1 MGVFEKAGMIFG
13 GPKKPTQKQINDEQ
27 KKRANRVQELNNQ
40 IRAALVTLKIED
52 LTHTIPPETLERY
65 DNIRKGLAKE
75 FDGSPV
81 KRLDIVRMEELTLQ
95 MVEKLQSAIRKGDTQ
110 TVSWILK
117 GLYYSTN
124 EARKDITES
133 QQEHAEDIQEKRE
146 NMLEKYVTAVSV
158 SAQQHEKMEEIR
170 VITGKISRNTD
181 ERNKKKSEMDKMLN
195 EKPYLTMQLQ
205 EAGSPETIKTPELM
219 EAATLVTEVYDL
231 NDTIKDLAS
240 MEKNLS
246 RSVMQ
251 DRESIRMIDA
261 ALSQIDFMMSEED
274 MDTLRSLQDEI
285 AQSMAD
291 SATQSKELQEIIDRH
306 HLIFENWLKNQANY
320 LTAAARKF
328 QKMKFLEKREEQERI
343 RAEKLKQEMQDAQ
356 KELIVEEAVVNEE
369 KILLENE

>member
-95 MVEKLQSAIRKGDTQ
+95 MVEKLQDAIRKGDTQ

-117 GLYYSTN
+117 GLYYSIN

-133 QQEHAEDIQEKRE
+133 QQEHVEEIQEKRE

-181 ERNKKKSEMDKMLN
+181 ERNKKKSEMDKMLSD
-195 EKPYLTMQLQ
+195 KPYLTMQLQ

-343 RAEKLKQEMQDAQ
+343 RAEKLKQEMQDMRQEITA
-356 KELIVEEAVVNEE
+356 EEIIVNEE
-369 KILLENE
+369 KVLLENE

>member
-52 LTHTIPPETLERY
+52 LTHTIAPETLERY

-95 MVEKLQSAIRKGDTQ
+95 MVEKLQGAIRKGDTQ

-133 QQEHAEDIQEKRE
+133 QQEHADEIREKRE

-158 SAQQHEKMEEIR
+158 STQQHEKMEEIR

-181 ERNKKKSEMDKMLN
+181 ERNKKKSEMDKMLS

-356 KELIVEEAVVNEE
+356 KELVVEEVVVNEE
-369 KILLENE
+369 KILLEN

>member
-52 LTHTIPPETLERY
+52 LTHTIAPETLERY

-95 MVEKLQSAIRKGDTQ
+95 MVEKLQGAIRKGDTQ

-133 QQEHAEDIQEKRE
+133 QQEHADEIREKRE
-146 NMLEKYVTAVSV
+146 SMLEKYVTAVSV
-158 SAQQHEKMEEIR
+158 STQQHEKMEEIR

-181 ERNKKKSEMDKMLN
+181 ERNKKKSEMDMML
-195 EKPYLTMQLQ
+195 EKKPYLTMQLQ

-274 MDTLRSLQDEI
+274 MDTLRGLQDEI
-285 AQSMAD
+285 AQSLAD

-343 RAEKLKQEMQDAQ
+343 RAEKLKQEMQAAQ
-356 KELIVEEAVVNEE
+356 QVLPQEEIVVNEE

>member
-52 LTHTIPPETLERY
+52 LTHTIAPETLERY

-95 MVEKLQSAIRKGDTQ
+95 MVEKLQGAIRKGDTQ

-133 QQEHAEDIQEKRE
+133 QQEHADEIREKRE
-146 NMLEKYVTAVSV
+146 SMLEKYVTAVSV
-158 SAQQHEKMEEIR
+158 STQQHEKMEEIR

-181 ERNKKKSEMDKMLN
+181 ERNKKKSEMDKMLS

-205 EAGSPETIKTPELM
+205 EAGSPETIKSPELM

-356 KELIVEEAVVNEE
+356 KELIVEDVVVNEE

>member
-52 LTHTIPPETLERY
+52 LTHTIAPETLERY

-95 MVEKLQSAIRKGDTQ
+95 MVEKLQGAIRKGDTQ

-133 QQEHAEDIQEKRE
+133 QQEHADEIREKRE

-158 SAQQHEKMEEIR
+158 STQQHEKMEEIR

-181 ERNKKKSEMDKMLN
+181 ERNKKKSEMDKMLS

-274 MDTLRSLQDEI
+274 MDTLRGLQDEI
-285 AQSMAD
+285 AQSLAD

-343 RAEKLKQEMQDAQ
+343 RAEKLKQEMQAAQ
-356 KELIVEEAVVNEE
+356 QVLPQEEIVVNEE

>member
-52 LTHTIPPETLERY
+52 LTHTIAPETLERY

-95 MVEKLQSAIRKGDTQ
+95 MVEKLQGAIRKGDTQ

-133 QQEHAEDIQEKRE
+133 QQEHADEIREKRE

-158 SAQQHEKMEEIR
+158 STQQHEKMEEIR

-181 ERNKKKSEMDKMLN
+181 ERNKKKSEMDKMLS

-356 KELIVEEAVVNEE
+356 KELVVEEVVVNEE

>member
-95 MVEKLQSAIRKGDTQ
+95 MVEKLQDAIRKGDTQ

-133 QQEHAEDIQEKRE
+133 QQEHAEEIQEKRE
-146 NMLEKYVTAVSV
+146 SMLEKYVTAVSV

-181 ERNKKKSEMDKMLN
+181 ERNKKKSEMDKMLSD
-195 EKPYLTMQLQ
+195 KPYLTMQLQ

-261 ALSQIDFMMSEED
+261 ALSQIDFMMSEAD

-343 RAEKLKQEMQDAQ
+343 RAEKLKQEMQDVRQ
-356 KELIVEEAVVNEE
+356 ELAAEEIVVNEE

>member
-1 MGVFEKAGMIFG
+1 M
-13 GPKKPTQKQINDEQ
+13 
-27 KKRANRVQELNNQ
+27 
-40 IRAALVTLKIED
+40 
-52 LTHTIPPETLERY
+52 
-65 DNIRKGLAKE
+65 
-75 FDGSPV
+75 
-81 KRLDIVRMEELTLQ
+81 
-95 MVEKLQSAIRKGDTQ
+95 
-110 TVSWILK
+110 
-117 GLYYSTN
+117 
-124 EARKDITES
+124 
-133 QQEHAEDIQEKRE
+133 
-146 NMLEKYVTAVSV
+146 MLEK
-158 SAQQHEKMEEIR
+158 
-170 VITGKISRNTD
+170 
-181 ERNKKKSEMDKMLN
+181 
-195 EKPYLTMQLQ
+195 KPYLTMQLQ

-274 MDTLRSLQDEI
+274 MDTLRGLQDEI
-285 AQSMAD
+285 AQSLAD

-343 RAEKLKQEMQDAQ
+343 RAEKLKQEMQAAQ
-356 KELIVEEAVVNEE
+356 QVLPQEEIVVNEE

>member
-95 MVEKLQSAIRKGDTQ
+95 MVEKLQGAIRKGDTQ

-133 QQEHAEDIQEKRE
+133 QQEHADEIREKRE
-146 NMLEKYVTAVSV
+146 SMLEKYVTAVSV
-158 SAQQHEKMEEIR
+158 STQQHEKMEEIR

-181 ERNKKKSEMDKMLN
+181 ERNKKKSEMDMML
-195 EKPYLTMQLQ
+195 EKKPYLTMQLQ

-343 RAEKLKQEMQDAQ
+343 RAEKLKQEMQAAQ
-356 KELIVEEAVVNEE
+356 QVLPQEEIVGNEE